1 MLGSLRLNSRNGGKR
16 SDARRL
22 RDQMERLFRARISFE
37 NNNADRRSWLDMTVA
52 PKGEFWWSIKDS
64 HQTLHVRWDRGG
76 ENSVDVSDMV
86 ASFRVYA
93 PLRSSPELFR
103 QVRVGEYGT
112 DIVWPGDIDMSA
124 DTLWRLAQEQS
135 GATMTPDEFRQWRE
149 RKAYT
154 LDEAAR
160 ALGLSRRMVAY
171 YEKGNR
177 PIPRVVALA
186 TRGLELV

>member
-1 MLGSLRLNSRNGGKR
+1 MPKRVLSRIVAVTLG
-16 SDARRL
+16 
-22 RDQMERLFRARISFE
+22 E
-37 NNNADRRSWLDMTVA
+37 A
-52 PKGEFWWSIKDS
+52 PLS
-64 HQTLHVRWDRGG
+64 LHVRWDRGG
-76 ENSVDVSDMV
+76 ENSVDVSDLV

-103 QVRVGEYGT
+103 QVQVGAYGT
-112 DIVWPGDIDMSA
+112 DIVWPGDIDISA